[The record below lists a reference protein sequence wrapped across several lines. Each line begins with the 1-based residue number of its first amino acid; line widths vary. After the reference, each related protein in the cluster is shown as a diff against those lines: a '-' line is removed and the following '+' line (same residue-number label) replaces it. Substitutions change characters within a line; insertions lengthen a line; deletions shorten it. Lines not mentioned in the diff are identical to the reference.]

1 MTPHMIVFVPSTGFL
16 FIYRLHPCV
25 YHLQNGFRP
34 LYGVSIYLPLP
45 SAYLVN
51 QGLYVWFAGQITNQT
66 FFFETNN
73 FLWLF
78 SLFYGYRRK
87 LILLR
92 TLSFPFPYH
101 KVPPDILY
109 IYRHEEQVLILYLSY
124 VYGFHTVFPVY
135 F

>member
-1 MTPHMIVFVPSTGFL
+1 MCICFLSPLRGFYLSTKKEGIRMSEIHSKFSSPLRGF
-16 FIYRLHPCV
+16 
-25 YHLQNGFRP
+25 
-34 LYGVSIYLPLP
+34 YLSTLP

-51 QGLYVWFAGQITNQT
+51 QRLYVWFAGQITNQT

-124 VYGFHTVFPVY
+124 AYGFHTVFPVY